1 MNFERLR
8 YIRELHNLKQID
20 IAKLMN
26 ISQKSYSRW
35 ETGES
40 IIPLKRLIQFCN
52 YFHVSLDYTLNLS
65 KENNSFK
72 KEIVVNSKQIGRNLK
87 KIRLKNKV
95 TQKELADL
103 LHTTHSTISAYESGK
118 TLLLTA
124 FAYQICKTY
133 KISMDDLIIYND

>member
-20 IAKLMN
+20 IANLMN

-52 YFHVSLDYTLNLS
+52 YFHVSLDYTLNLT
-65 KENNSFK
+65 KENNEPK
-72 KEIVVNSKQIGRNLK
+72 TEMILNRKQIGKKLK
-87 KIRLKNKV
+87 EVRLKNKV
-95 TQKELADL
+95 TQQELATL

-118 TLLLTA
+118 TVLLTA

-133 KISMDDLIIYND
+133 HVSLDWLCVE

>member
-20 IAKLMN
+20 IANLMN

-52 YFHVSLDYTLNLS
+52 YFHVSLDYALNLT
-65 KENNSFK
+65 KENNEPK
-72 KEIVVNSKQIGRNLK
+72 IEMILNRKQIGKKLK
-87 KIRLKNKV
+87 EVRLKNKV
-95 TQKELADL
+95 TQQELATL

-118 TLLLTA
+118 TVLLTA

-133 KISMDDLIIYND
+133 HVSLDWLCVE